1 MALVLLLE
9 EQELECSPTAGS
21 RDGCTARDALGMQ
34 SSKDAESPTRIWKA
48 EIVLGLIILYVCIIE
63 GTLATA
69 RNPRPR
75 PPNTMTSPPNA
86 QRPNAATNNETAG
99 NPYRPHDMI
108 TRHFPKLKT
117 ISLEQLGHMINA
129 LALPSRF
136 FRMITVTMWNATD
149 TTICICSLME
159 LATRRCSSAGVRMHH
174 WP

>member
-1 MALVLLLE
+1 MDLRIGGTFAAAVRPPLPTAPEGHPSSTSPAPRAHAQTHGESNATIQTPLKKLRLRGVTGKMALLLLE

-34 SSKDAESPTRIWKA
+34 GSKDAESPTRIWKA
-48 EIVLGLIILYVCIIE
+48 EIVLGLMILYVYVRIIE

-75 PPNTMTSPPNA
+75 PPNTNNLPPNA

-108 TRHFPKLKT
+108 T
-117 ISLEQLGHMINA
+117 
-129 LALPSRF
+129 
-136 FRMITVTMWNATD
+136 
-149 TTICICSLME
+149 
-159 LATRRCSSAGVRMHH
+159 
-174 WP
+174 

>member
-1 MALVLLLE
+1 MLAHRRISGWMHSSGRSWDARQQGCRISHTDLE
-9 EQELECSPTAGS
+9 SG
-21 RDGCTARDALGMQ
+21 
-34 SSKDAESPTRIWKA
+34 K
-48 EIVLGLIILYVCIIE
+48 IVLGLIILYVCIIE

-75 PPNTMTSPPNA
+75 PPNTMISPPNA

-117 ISLEQLGHMINA
+117 ISLEQLVYIINA
-129 LALPSRF
+129 LALSSRF

-149 TTICICSLME
+149 TTICICPLME
-159 LATRRCSSAGVRMHH
+159 LATRRCFSAGVRMHH